1 MSVRVKDD
9 FFEGKGRGGVEV
21 EISILVT
28 IRDTIETRLI
38 FSTEKEVHLRPDY
51 SFRIRP
57 KVGG

>member
-1 MSVRVKDD
+1 MKDD